1 MLCAKH
7 AEVENMKS
15 LQKDGWRVT
24 GYRELKNI
32 TDFVIYLD
40 GP

>member
-1 MLCAKH
+1 MLCAKY

-15 LQKDGWRVT
+15 LQKDGW
-24 GYRELKNI
+24 RELKNI